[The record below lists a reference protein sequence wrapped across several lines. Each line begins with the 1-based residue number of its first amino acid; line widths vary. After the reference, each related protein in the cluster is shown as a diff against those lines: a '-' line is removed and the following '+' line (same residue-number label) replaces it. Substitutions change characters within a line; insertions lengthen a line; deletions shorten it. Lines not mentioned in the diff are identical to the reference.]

1 MKIFIFGNPEL
12 KNDSLPLEILPDLKK
27 RFPKIFFEE
36 KDSNEDWDMPEN
48 VLIIDTVVGIKK
60 IKIFNSLE
68 DFESAPRVS
77 MHDFDALANLR
88 LLIKLGKVKKVKIIG
103 IPPNISKKEAF
114 SQTAKILASL

>member
-60 IKIFNSLE
+60 IKIAKTLNKLESLK
-68 DFESAPRVS
+68 
-77 MHDFDALANLR
+77 NN
-88 LLIKLGKVKKVKIIG
+88 KT
-103 IPPNISKKEAF
+103 N
-114 SQTAKILASL
+114 